1 MPEIA
6 FVNDVFMPLSEA
18 RVSVE
23 DRGFQFGDGVY
34 ELLRVYAGVPFH
46 LTDHLGRLEQS
57 ARALGI
63 PLPYPR
69 DRWTAVIA
77 EAVLRSGFPD
87 AKVYIQVTRGVAPR
101 DHVPA
106 GPMVPTVVV
115 TVRAMAPPDPRLYA
129 AGADVVTVADIR
141 WARCNIKS
149 IGLLANVLAKQQA
162 REMGAVE
169 ALFIRDGCVLEGATS
184 NVMTVKNRCL
194 VTPPEG
200 PLLLPGVT
208 RRVVLGLAQEAGVSV
223 QEQPVTEADLHASD
237 EVFLTGTTIEVLPV
251 ARVNGRSIGAGS
263 PGPVTR
269 LLMARF
275 REARG

>member
-6 FVNDVFMPLSEA
+6 FVNDVFLPLSEA

-34 ELLRVYAGVPFH
+34 ELLRVYAGVPFR

-57 ARALGI
+57 ARAIGI
-63 PLPYPR
+63 SLPYTR
-69 DRWTAVIA
+69 DRWAAVIS
-77 EAVLRSGFPD
+77 EAVSRSGFPE

-106 GPMVPTVVV
+106 ASMAPTVVV
-115 TVRAMAPPDPRLYA
+115 TVRAMAPPASELYA
-129 AGADVVTVADIR
+129 NGADVVTVSDIR

-162 REMGAVE
+162 RERGAVE
-169 ALFIRDGCVLEGATS
+169 ALFVRDGDVLEGATS
-184 NVMTVKNRCL
+184 NVIAVKNRCL

-200 PLLLPGVT
+200 SLLLPGVT
-208 RRVVLGLAQEAGVSV
+208 RKVVLGLAQEAGVAV
-223 QEQPVTEADLHASD
+223 KEQPVTEGELYASD

-251 ARVNGRSIGAGS
+251 ARVNGRPIGAGA
-263 PGPVTR
+263 PGPVTK
-269 LLMARF
+269 LMMARF